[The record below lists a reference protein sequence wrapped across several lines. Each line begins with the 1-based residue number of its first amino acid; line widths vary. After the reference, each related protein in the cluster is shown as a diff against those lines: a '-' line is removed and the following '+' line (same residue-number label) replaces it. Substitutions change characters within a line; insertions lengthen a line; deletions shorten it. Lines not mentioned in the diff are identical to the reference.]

1 LRPPNRYIDCVTTKR
16 IRLRVAAL
24 VVFGAGALVVSAMI
38 GASSFGFDVPVVVSW
53 GTAIVC
59 LVAGLLLLNAS
70 SRERG
75 LDELA
80 RLEALTE
87 ESHIEAFGEVREAPE
102 ISAEAATQQIRV
114 QRIVSTVLIVVGAV
128 CATVWILLVAT
139 YDLPRGVGGIF
150 GSLISAGIAL
160 RINAMLSTGGA
171 TYLRSEAEMADDREP

>member
-1 LRPPNRYIDCVTTKR
+1 
-16 IRLRVAAL
+16 
-24 VVFGAGALVVSAMI
+24 MI

-128 CATVWILLVAT
+128 GAAVSLLVAASLA
-139 YDLPRGVGGIF
+139 LPGGIAGLF
-150 GSLISAGIAL
+150 TSLISAGVIL
-160 RINAMLSTGGA
+160 RINAVLSAGGT